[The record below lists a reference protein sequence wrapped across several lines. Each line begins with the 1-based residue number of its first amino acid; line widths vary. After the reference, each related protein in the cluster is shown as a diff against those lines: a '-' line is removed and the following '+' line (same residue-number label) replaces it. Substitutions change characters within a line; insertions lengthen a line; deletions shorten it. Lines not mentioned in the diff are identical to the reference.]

1 MAEQKLGSRRGKYA
15 PKPAQLTG
23 SEGNYVALIQPKNK
37 DLQETDKARAEINR
51 EIRQGKEE
59 LHAFL
64 YPKSPNNEIEFERFL
79 NQQVYGTR
87 LKSPTPETLEKQ
99 RNALNKQ
106 ISELR
111 KKQETHY
118 SNKRQKEIARLE
130 ASRYALERQGKPANP
145 KFITDYNP
153 NDDIRNYIG
162 ISKSK
167 AEDKKER
174 LKEIRTRLNAL
185 GYDYSEKDL
194 DEIAKSGQ
202 RPKLEP
208 ISQRDFKRKQNEII
222 KENRK
227 NYEKRKPLDTKASEL
242 RKKEDTTAKQIYD
255 TLRNAR
261 KSNRH
266 EIYINNQPVKFYG
279 DEKNPKG
286 DIQAIYKEEP
296 VYKKDAE
303 GNKVQV
309 GTKKV
314 LSGYQINIK
323 GFGVNP
329 KVKVSGF
336 KEKEKIKYTEHA
348 FIQHGE
354 ILIQEDEHGLYVS
367 GLSEAWSHAERKYG
381 ARVIYINGIPYTPA
395 DFDYQREG
403 GIWYFKPE
411 VASNLVAGI
420 AYLSYTKPIV
430 KERYE
435 LATVKEQIA
444 PKPKTVYFEFDTKIE
459 LVGKMEN
466 VHIAFITKEAYG
478 KLREAVKNN
487 DDAIKAGGSAI
498 WYIIATKFDINKPLT
513 DNENKRLKELNQ
525 KSELLMPDKE
535 KKELQN
541 LKARAGFRVLV
552 EISDVMIT
560 SDIANI
566 TSEENK
572 DRFIILAEARHTENP
587 KQIIMVATIKDNEFE
602 AGGVVEGGSP

>member
-15 PKPAQLTG
+15 PKPAQLQG
-23 SEGNYVALIQPKNK
+23 SKGNYVALIQPKSPE
-37 DLQETDKARAEINR
+37 LQETDKARVEINR

-87 LKSPTPETLEKQ
+87 LKSPTSKTLEKQ

-106 ISELR
+106 IAELR

-118 SNKRQKEIARLE
+118 SDKRQKDITKLE

-167 AEDKKER
+167 TEDKKEK
-174 LKEIRTRLNAL
+174 LNEIRTRLNAL
-185 GYDYSEKDL
+185 GYNYSEKDL

-208 ISQRDFKRKQNEII
+208 ISPKDFKRKQTEII
-222 KENRK
+222 KESRK

-286 DIQAIYKEEP
+286 DIQAIYKQE
-296 VYKKDAE
+296 
-303 GNKVQV
+303 

-323 GFGVNP
+323 GLGVNP
-329 KVKVSGF
+329 KVRVSGF

-348 FIQHGE
+348 FIQRGE

-367 GLSEAWSHAERKYG
+367 GLSEAWSYAERKYG

-403 GIWYFKPE
+403 GRWYFKPE

-430 KERYE
+430 KQRYE

-444 PKPKTVYFEFDTKIE
+444 PKPKIVYFEFDTQVE

-466 VHIAFITKEAYG
+466 VHIAFIAKEAYR
-478 KLREAVKNN
+478 KFREAVKNN

-498 WYIIATKFDINKPLT
+498 WYVIAKKFDISKPLT

-535 KKELQN
+535 KKELKD
-541 LKARAGFRVLV
+541 LRARAGFRVLV

-602 AGGVVEGGSP
+602 AGGVVEGVSP